1 MVKTVILPST
11 VTKHLISTLRCPP
24 AVHSNEE
31 SQNFC
36 LKGSKEFASRSVN
49 VFGELEVLEKNHE
62 TWVSENYT
70 HDCFEEPVSNTEI
83 CVKTEIFKKPTF
95 VPPLKRRSNLR
106 FKRRSQKW
114 TYYSLADVAITSDA
128 TNAAVAVEFL
138 NELRK
143 RDEYNNDGESS
154 QNEGKIMF
162 SKPTQKRSR
171 HFPHTASSSESAT
184 SESENFTNLIINKEE
199 RPSKLQKMYKLSSNN
214 VKLDHLQNDF

>member
-11 VTKHLISTLRCPP
+11 VTKRLISTLGCPP
-24 AVHSNEE
+24 AVHSNDE

-36 LKGSKEFASRSVN
+36 LKGSKEFASRSGN
-49 VFGELEVLEKNHE
+49 VFGELEILEKNHE

-70 HDCFEEPVSNTEI
+70 HDCFEEPASSTEI
-83 CVKTEIFKKPTF
+83 CVKTEIFKKPTI
-95 VPPLKRRSNLR
+95 VPLSKRRSDLR

-114 TYYSLADVAITSDA
+114 TYYSLADVPITSDA
-128 TNAAVAVEFL
+128 TNAAVAVQFL

-143 RDEYNNDGESS
+143 RHENNNDGEKS

-162 SKPTQKRSR
+162 SKPTRKRSR
-171 HFPHTASSSESAT
+171 RFPHTESSESAT
-184 SESENFTNLIINKEE
+184 SETENFTNLTINKEE
-199 RPSKLQKMYKLSSNN
+199 RAPKVQKVYKLSSIN